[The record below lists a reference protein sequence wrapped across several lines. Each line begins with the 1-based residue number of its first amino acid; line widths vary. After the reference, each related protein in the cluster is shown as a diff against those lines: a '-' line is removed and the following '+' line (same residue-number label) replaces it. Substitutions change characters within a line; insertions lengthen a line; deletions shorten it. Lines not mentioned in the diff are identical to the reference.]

1 MATLELDR
9 ARPAASGTAP
19 RSTAVSDDTRDVFVT
34 LTIGGQLCGIPV
46 LVVRDVLGPQMITR
60 IPLAPREVAGSL
72 NLRGRIVTAIDLHS
86 RLGLERSDWRRA
98 MSVVVEHQGELYSL
112 LVDQVGE
119 VLHLNPELWE
129 DNPPTLEAKWRALSR
144 GVFRLSGQLVVVLD
158 VAAILAI

>member
-1 MATLELDR
+1 MPMLER
-9 ARPAASGTAP
+9 ERETSAARFTGP
-19 RSTAVSDDTRDVFVT
+19 RLTAVSDDTRDVFVT
-34 LTIGGQLCGIPV
+34 LTVGGQLCGIPV

-72 NLRGRIVTAIDLHS
+72 NLRGRIVTAIDLHM
-86 RLGLERSDWRRA
+86 RLGRDRTDWRNA

-119 VLHLNPELWE
+119 VLHLDPELWE
-129 DNPPTLEAKWRALSR
+129 DNPPTLEARWRALSK
-144 GVFRLSGQLVVVLD
+144 GVFRMSGQLVVVLD

>member
-1 MATLELDR
+1 MATLELSR
-9 ARPAASGTAP
+9 QRPAASSTAP

-34 LTIGGQLCGIPV
+34 LTLGGQLCGIPV

-86 RLGLERSDWRRA
+86 RLGLDRSDWRNA

-119 VLHLNPELWE
+119 VLYLNPELWE